1 MSHVAGAVGGVLGCR
16 VTQANKHNLKM
27 TYEEYLSKLKKIQTE
42 LESETEDTQIQK
54 IQKYKEYINNKYP
67 EARVRQNNES

>member
-1 MSHVAGAVGGVLGCR
+1 MSHSVGAVGGVLGCR
-16 VTQANKHNLKM
+16 VTLTNKHQIKM
-27 TYEEYLSKLKKIQTE
+27 KEYLAKLKKIQTE
-42 LESETEDTQIQK
+42 LESEKEDTQIQK